1 MPQAKTADHYD
12 ALKVRHLAMKLFQRS
27 GATPATAAAIA
38 DRLVAAD
45 IAGRSAEG
53 VARIPGM
60 VERLRSEATG
70 PATALRIAAPTRG
83 KPLAIRLD
91 RSLVTAIQK
100 EFDRT
105 GVQVTLFNL
114 RIRDAA

>member
-12 ALKVRHLAMKLFQRS
+12 ALKVRHLTMKLFQRS
-27 GATPATAAAIA
+27 GAAPAAAAAIA

-53 VARIPGM
+53 VVRIPGQ
-60 VERLRSEATG
+60 VESLRGEAAG
-70 PATALRIAAPTRG
+70 PNTALRIASPTRG
-83 KPLAIRLD
+83 KPLAIQLD

-100 EFDRT
+100 EFDRA
-105 GVQVTLFNL
+105 GVKVTLFNL